1 MKCRACQAMFFAMLL
16 GAKAALLVKQ
26 SNGGSACESEDRAI
40 RVLLQNRLAGV
51 CVDMCKSVM
60 AYPEDCTCPKY
71 KDESDKS
78 PGVVTWDELY
88 EHMDNLNTW
97 AQDSIRSWIRQA
109 QSLAQVKH
117 DQMHMHF
124 NKACSKLDVAQRVQV
139 QNKLAVLCE
148 DTCKAAK
155 VASNCGCPHRLEKG
169 GKTLSPMTWQEL
181 LKTEWM

>member
-51 CVDMCKSVM
+51 CIEMCKQVL

-71 KDESDKS
+71 KDTTDKS
-78 PGVVTWDELY
+78 PGVTTWDELN
-88 EHMDNLNTW
+88 ERMDGLSSW
-97 AQDSIRSWIRQA
+97 GKDSIKSWIKQA

-124 NKACSKLDVAQRVQV
+124 SKACSKLDVAHRVQV
-139 QNKLAVLCE
+139 QNKLAAVCE

-155 VASNCGCPHRLEKG
+155 VTSKCACPHHLEKG
-169 GKTLSPMTWQEL
+169 DKTPGPMTWQEL
-181 LKTEWM
+181 LNANWM